1 VSAVNLSTRYITSRF
16 LPDKAIDLIDEAASS
31 LRIAL
36 ENKPPVLD
44 EAHRRIMRL
53 EIEKEALTK
62 ELVAHDDDDDT
73 IPKSAFTQSKK
84 KLQT

>member
-1 VSAVNLSTRYITSRF
+1 M
-16 LPDKAIDLIDEAASS
+16 DEAASS

-62 ELVAHDDDDDT
+62 ELVAHMT
-73 IPKSAFTQSKK
+73 MMIHRPKSAFTQSKK